1 MTMENKTMNLIEL
14 DGISKSYNRNLALDD
29 LTLHVK
35 RNEVLGLIG
44 ENGAGKSTLLKILG
58 GVHSPDKGALKVN
71 GKALTFRDPND
82 AAAAG
87 IGIVHQEQS
96 LIESLS
102 VAENINLGSRMIA
115 GSSPVVQYGFYR
127 WNAIN
132 SEGQNALTHIGSSVS
147 PTEIVSRL
155 SFADKQ
161 MVEIAKAVR
170 QATQSGH
177 EPVIILD
184 EPTSVLEKQDIDRL
198 EAEVQRLKVIGSV
211 IFVSHRLDEIRR
223 FCDRVYV
230 MRSGKIVAECQAS
243 ELGDDNLFYLMTGR
257 AKVERKPQRR
267 AANPTATP
275 ALELR
280 GAGCKGHFDGVDL
293 TVEKGEVHV
302 LVGARHSGREELCR
316 AVFGLMPITSGSAL
330 VSGAELRNV
339 SIRNAISMGIAYLPA
354 ERKVEGMVVGLTV
367 AENLVLAHPADMRRS
382 GFVSFRRMRDE
393 AMRWIKKL
401 DVRPTGSDLDIGQ
414 LSGGNQQKVV
424 LAKWARDPNLRLLL
438 LDTPSRGVDPGA
450 REYINNLIDELC
462 ASGVGVL
469 LLADTLDEALAVG
482 HRITVMK
489 DGKVSACFENSA
501 ESSPELSEIVKQ
513 MI

>member
-1 MTMENKTMNLIEL
+1 MNMESKPLNLIEL
-14 DGISKSYNRNLALDD
+14 DRVSKSYNRNLALDD
-29 LTLHVK
+29 LTIHVK

-58 GVHSPDKGALKVN
+58 GVHSPDKGMLRVN
-71 GKALTFRDPND
+71 GKERSFREPND

-96 LIESLS
+96 LIENLS
-102 VAENINLGSRMIA
+102 VAENISLGSRALA
-115 GSSPVVQYGFYR
+115 GSKPVVRFGFYR
-127 WNAIN
+127 WGTIN
-132 SEGQNALTHIGSSVS
+132 DEGQKALTHIGSEVS

-170 QATQSGH
+170 QATQSGN

-198 EAEVQRLKVIGSV
+198 ETEVQRLKAIGSV

-230 MRSGKIVAECQAS
+230 MRAGRIVAECQAS
-243 ELGDDNLFYLMTGR
+243 ELVDENLFYLMTGR
-257 AKVERKPQRR
+257 AKLERKPQRR
-267 AANPTATP
+267 GDANPAIP
-275 ALELR
+275 ALQLR
-280 GAGCKGHFDGVDL
+280 GAGCMDHFSDVDL

-316 AVFGLMPITSGSAL
+316 ALFGLLPFTSGSAL
-330 VSGAELRNV
+330 VSGTELRGAT
-339 SIRNAISMGIAYLPA
+339 IRKAISMGIAYLPA
-354 ERKVEGMVVGLTV
+354 ERKLEGMVAGLTV
-367 AENLVLAHPADMRRS
+367 AENLLLAHPAEARF
-382 GFVSFRRMRDE
+382 GGLLNFRRMKDE
-393 AMRWIKKL
+393 AMRWINKL
-401 DVRPTGSDLDIGQ
+401 DVRPTAPDLDIGQ

-424 LAKWARDPNLRLLL
+424 LAKWARSPNLRLLL
-438 LDTPSRGVDPGA
+438 LDTPTRGVDPGA
-450 REYINNLIDELC
+450 REYINSLIEELC
-462 ASGVGVL
+462 ATGVGVL

-489 DGKVSACFENSA
+489 DGRISACFQNSA
-501 ESSPELSEIVKQ
+501 ESSPELSEIVKH